1 MFIIWI
7 GRRKEGVFFKSELEI
22 KRNIWILVIRDLSL
36 YGGGGGWGVENKF
49 SKVVWG
55 YVKGM
60 I

>member
-36 YGGGGGWGVENKF
+36 YGGGGVGSRK
-49 SKVVWG
+49 
-55 YVKGM
+55 
-60 I
+60 